1 MSLRSVVGGAA
12 MAGTMAIAAPVL
24 VQAAPS
30 PTEEAIAAR
39 KASDFKRAIALLEY
53 EDRAY
58 PGNADTLR
66 LLGTS
71 YAFAGRYADAVR
83 TLEQARALAPRDQDI
98 ALALARAYLWSG
110 NLRQARTTADAI
122 AAVAPDNVEL
132 PALTQSIDRARAGEA
147 SEARRPQVALT
158 QSVSSVAIGGRN
170 RTWYES
176 IVALAVP
183 VARSA
188 TLSGEVDHESRAG
201 TADTYLQ
208 VRGDRRFGRAGSA
221 YVSVSDTPKANFRER
236 WGVRTGGEWNAAAQV
251 TLTLD
256 LRYADYGITDVV
268 VVEPGVRLHT
278 HDERYSFSAKSIN
291 LWGESGTH
299 QNGWSVRG
307 EAQPRDWARF
317 FLGCATYPDTEAGI
331 TRRVRSVFSGAL
343 VPLTDRL
350 ELRVTY
356 EHENRVQSYTRDSG
370 IVGLSLRL

>member
-1 MSLRSVVGGAA
+1 LSLRSVLSGAA
-12 MAGTMAIAAPVL
+12 IAGTIAIAAPVL

-39 KASDFKRAIALLEY
+39 KAGDFKRAIALLEY
-53 EDRAY
+53 EDRTY
-58 PGNADTLR
+58 PDNADTLR

-71 YAFAGRYADAVR
+71 YAFAGRSADAVR

-122 AAVAPDNVEL
+122 AAADPDNIEL
-132 PALTQSIDRARAGEA
+132 PALTQG
-147 SEARRPQVALT
+147 
-158 QSVSSVAIGGRN
+158 VSSVAIGGRS

-176 IVALAVP
+176 IAALAVP

-188 TLSGEVDHESRAG
+188 MLSGEVDHESRAG

-208 VRGDRRFGRAGSA
+208 VRADRRFGRAGSA

-256 LRYADYGITDVV
+256 LRYADYSITDVV

-278 HDERYSFSAKSIN
+278 DDERYSLAAKSIN

-307 EAQPRDWARF
+307 EAQPGDWARF